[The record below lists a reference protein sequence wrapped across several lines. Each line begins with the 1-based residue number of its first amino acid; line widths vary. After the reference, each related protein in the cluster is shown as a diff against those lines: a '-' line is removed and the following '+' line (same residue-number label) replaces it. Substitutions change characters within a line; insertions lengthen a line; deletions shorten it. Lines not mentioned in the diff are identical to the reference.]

1 VLGVDL
7 GGRAAVVTGG
17 GRGIGAA
24 VARTLAEAGARVL
37 VCARSGAAVEQLAA
51 ELAAGGHAAYAVEC
65 DVADEAAVEHLRVA
79 ALDRLGRVEIL
90 VNNAGSASSAPLH
103 RQTLDEW
110 RRLFEVNVQGT
121 FLVTRALLP
130 SMIEAGWGRVVQIAS
145 IAGRTG
151 AAYISAYAAAKH
163 AVVGFTRALA
173 VEVAA
178 RGITVNAV
186 CPGYVDT
193 PMTDRSV
200 ANIAGRTGLAAD
212 AARERLIA
220 TNPQRRLIDVEEI
233 AFLTALLC
241 DDRARGINGQA
252 IGIDGGAFPG

>member
-1 VLGVDL
+1 LRLPARQGRQLAEEARAPGGRPGTDARPAAAYRDPRPAAAAELTRPVLGVDL

-51 ELAAGGHAAYAVEC
+51 ELAAGGHEAYAVEC

-121 FLVTRALLP
+121 FL
-130 SMIEAGWGRVVQIAS
+130 
-145 IAGRTG
+145 
-151 AAYISAYAAAKH
+151 
-163 AVVGFTRALA
+163 
-173 VEVAA
+173 
-178 RGITVNAV
+178 
-186 CPGYVDT
+186 
-193 PMTDRSV
+193 
-200 ANIAGRTGLAAD
+200 
-212 AARERLIA
+212 
-220 TNPQRRLIDVEEI
+220 
-233 AFLTALLC
+233 
-241 DDRARGINGQA
+241 
-252 IGIDGGAFPG
+252 